1 LRLKAWRLVVRIRR
15 SDRLYDKSIE
25 KTLLDLLRA
34 NKIWGATVW
43 SGVDGFGKRGKAI
56 RKVEGITFDSPIM
69 IEVVDEGERLEPLLT
84 EIRQI
89 VGDNGLVTL
98 QEVGII

>member
-1 LRLKAWRLVVRIRR
+1 MQLKAWRLVVRIRR
-15 SDRLYDKSIE
+15 SDRHYNKSIE

-43 SGVDGFGKRGKAI
+43 SGVDGFGKRGKSI

-69 IEVVDEGERLEPLLT
+69 IEVVDERERLEPLLT